1 MRHRTKFREDWSNRS
16 GDMTDLRLLKMAA
29 AAIMD
34 FGNFKFL
41 TVATVK
47 RVLRA
52 KFWCGEIAQTAAEIW
67 QFFNMAAV
75 RHLGFSKVGNLNF
88 RSHSD
93 AQYASPYQISRRSV
107 EPFQRWPIF
116 DFQDGGRCHL
126 GFWKFQI
133 FNGWDAQ
140 EGRTASACQILSK
153 LLKPRLRYGDFSI
166 FQDGGRPP
174 S

>member
-1 MRHRTKFREDWSNRS
+1 
-16 GDMTDLRLLKMAA
+16 MTDLRLLKMAA

-88 RSHSD
+88 R
-93 AQYASPYQISRRSV
+93 
-107 EPFQRWPIF
+107 
-116 DFQDGGRCHL
+116 
-126 GFWKFQI
+126 
-133 FNGWDAQ
+133 
-140 EGRTASACQILSK
+140 
-153 LLKPRLRYGDFSI
+153 PRKSGAV
-166 FQDGGRPP
+166 
-174 S
+174 